1 MSLRHKSKVVEDVV
15 ATNVEAAVVEQLLDF
30 LMNTVGKIAPTL
42 ARRASFVLG
51 DFPEMVR
58 LGLGGFELALSVDHS
73 GEVVI
78 CYAEFLN
85 GLQRV
90 RATVSLND

>member
-1 MSLRHKSKVVEDVV
+1 MSLRHKRKVIEDVV
-15 ATNVEAAVVEQLLDF
+15 ATNVEPAVVEDLLDF
-30 LMNTVGKIAPTL
+30 LLNTVGKIAPTL

-58 LGLGGFELALSVDHS
+58 LDLGEFVLALSVDHS
-73 GEVVI
+73 GDVVV

-85 GLQRV
+85 GAQRV